1 VRIEFYG
8 QIGEAFGGPVE
19 VPVPQGGIQVSGLRS
34 LLARKCDADAILNK
48 SVRAC
53 VNDEIVPEDQWV
65 MAGDRVEFLSP
76 FSGG

>member
-1 VRIEFYG
+1 MRIEFYG

-19 VPVPQGGIQVSGLRS
+19 VPLPSGGIQVSELRS
-34 LLARKCDADAILNK
+34 LLARQCDGGAILNK

-53 VNDEIVPEDQWV
+53 VNDEIAPENQWV